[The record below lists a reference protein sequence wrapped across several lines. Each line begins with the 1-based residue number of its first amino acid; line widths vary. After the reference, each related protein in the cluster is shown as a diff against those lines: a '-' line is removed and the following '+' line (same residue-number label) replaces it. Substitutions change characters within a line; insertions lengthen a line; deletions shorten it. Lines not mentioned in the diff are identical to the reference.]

1 MSWSMVSD
9 EMCKAVTASSKVW
22 TMPEL
27 VTLIVRGTGWT
38 DWARLCRLNKVASEA
53 ARARLYSG
61 HYFGATIRPLLS
73 ILAPMER
80 IGDSGFM
87 FTRPLETSDW
97 TRFLGYSKHV
107 IYMYFSDDHM
117 IAPETFCVMDATRP
131 PQDIFPSLRDFADM
145 RVSPCSNYLH
155 NMTFHKRLRE
165 FRIRSWIAPLRL
177 LQTLRKAANSL
188 RKLELGTYTM
198 VPDKLTIVEL
208 LALIPELHSIDT
220 LSLPSLFVTSDVFD
234 ALSRSVSLQ
243 EFHLLCSEFDR
254 NPPPPDN
261 SLHYAFRLPADGF
274 SKLCS
279 LTIEHRSP
287 RPHSL
292 LLVTGM
298 KPNMTRLSVQ
308 FSCAPDF
315 TGLKKY
321 HAILSGGFSSLT
333 ELFIT
338 VSQSAEKHEISD
350 SGHAFGLLQPL
361 LVLEHLENFSFNY
374 NAPVSLKDEHI
385 EKMAQAW
392 PLLQYFVF
400 CSDVFYDVHQTE
412 LTLACLL
419 SFAEHCPRIDFLMF
433 AIDTTLD
440 PPRQPTDDTV
450 FPPNFST
457 LTVTNSPILDI
468 TSVATYIADLLPI
481 SVRLECAVHLDF
493 EGRDIDRSER
503 WESAI
508 LLVDALHQASA
519 RSLRRSLRAPV
530 SLTAKA

>member
-27 VTLIVRGTGWT
+27 VTLI
-38 DWARLCRLNKVASEA
+38 A

-117 IAPETFCVMDATRP
+117 IAPKP
-131 PQDIFPSLRDFADM
+131 SDIFPSLRDFADM

-165 FRIRSWIAPLRL
+165 FRIRSWIAPL
-177 LQTLRKAANSL
+177 Q
-188 RKLELGTYTM
+188 LGTYTM

-261 SLHYAFRLPADGF
+261 SLHYAFRLLADGF

-361 LVLEHLENFSFNY
+361 LVLEHLEYFSFNY

-503 WESAI
+503 WESAT

-519 RSLRRSLRAPV
+519 RSLRRSLP
-530 SLTAKA
+530 